1 MRLNRTGDLVADHE
15 YPATT
20 DELVSAYGTET
31 IHLQNGSET
40 VGAVLERL
48 GAQTYAD
55 SNEVYDAIL
64 TGVGHEAIG
73 RRFYSD
79 RDAPTLGEGNAEQ
92 VSF

>member
-1 MRLNRTGDLVADHE
+1 MRLNRTSDLVESHDF
-15 YPATT
+15 PATT

-40 VGAVLERL
+40 VGTVLERL
-48 GAQTYAD
+48 GSQTYAD
-55 SNEVYDAIL
+55 ADEVYEALL

-79 RDAPTLGEGNAEQ
+79 RDAPTLGEGNAGQ